1 MSPDSFLGL
10 FLDGPLQ
17 SWGFA
22 SRFDRRSTALHP
34 TRSGVL
40 GLVAAALGI
49 DKYSEGEEQR
59 IASFESLRLTTF
71 TLPRRSRRGDDLE
84 MQRLEDYH
92 TVTGIRRASGKLD
105 REATVQTYR
114 QYLLDSRFGVLVE
127 GSLALLKEISAALQ
141 DPKWGVWLGRKCC
154 IPASPVLVAAPNTR
168 TATWSALLQRAGYDG
183 SEAEGQFDHVVEV
196 SPTETGADMIEDRPL
211 AFGHA
216 IGQRHGPRWI
226 LRVPRSEG
234 TPSLQLSD

>member
-1 MSPDSFLGL
+1 MLPDACLGL
-10 FLDGPLQ
+10 LLDGPLQ

-49 DKYSEGEEQR
+49 DKYSVGEEQR
-59 IASFESLRLTTF
+59 IASFESLSLTSF

-105 REATVQTYR
+105 RDATVQTYR
-114 QYLLDSRFGVLVE
+114 HYLLDSRFGVLVE
-127 GSLALLKEISAALQ
+127 GPSALLEEISSALQ
-141 DPKWGVWLGRKCC
+141 DPKWGGWLGRKCC
-154 IPASPVLVAAPNTR
+154 IPASPVLVAAPDTR
-168 TATWSALLQRAGYDG
+168 TATWSALLRRAGYDG
-183 SEAEGQFDHVVEV
+183 SEAEGQFDRVVEV
-196 SPTETGADMIEDRPL
+196 SPAEPGAEMIEDRPL

-216 IGQRHGPRWI
+216 IGERHGSRWI
-226 LRVPRSEG
+226 LQVPRAASA
-234 TPSLQLSD
+234 PPLQLSD

>member
-1 MSPDSFLGL
+1 MSPDACLGL
-10 FLDGPLQ
+10 LLDGPLQ
-17 SWGFA
+17 SWGYA

-40 GLVAAALGI
+40 GLAAAALGI
-49 DKYSEGEEQR
+49 DKYAEGEEQR
-59 IASFESLRLTTF
+59 IASFESLRLTSF
-71 TLPRRSRRGDDLE
+71 TLPRRSRRGADLE
-84 MQRLEDYH
+84 MRRLEDYH

-127 GSLALLKEISAALQ
+127 GSSALLEEISSALL
-141 DPKWGVWLGRKCC
+141 DPKWGLWLGRKCC
-154 IPASPVLVAAPNTR
+154 IPASPVLVAAPDTR
-168 TATWSALLQRAGYDG
+168 TATWSALLRRAGYDG
-183 SEAEGQFDHVVEV
+183 SEPEGQFDHVVEV
-196 SPTETGADMIEDRPL
+196 SPTEPGADMIEDSPL

-226 LRVPRSEG
+226 SRVPRSAG
-234 TPSLQLSD
+234 MWSPQLPD